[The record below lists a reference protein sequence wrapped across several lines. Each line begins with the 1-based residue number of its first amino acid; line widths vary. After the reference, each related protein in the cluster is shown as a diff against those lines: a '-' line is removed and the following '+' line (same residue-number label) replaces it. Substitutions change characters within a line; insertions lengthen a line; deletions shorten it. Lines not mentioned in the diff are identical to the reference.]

1 MYTFKATVS
10 VALGVQSSTGLSLC
24 VWQAAGP
31 SPSSPL
37 SALLPRSLS
46 AAAAAV
52 TALTP
57 SGSLLVVWYFWWT
70 FLPVFRNSALRG
82 FREKLPN
89 AKMDWSNDPTKCGY
103 IGGEKKGEY
112 FCRERPF
119 WGLSYRHGRGRRAS
133 GELYP
138 RSQGLGPTAA
148 AEAVCF
154 KWNTEHREGLCSDVA
169 FPPVGKFDI
178 LSQVC
183 LPYTGRTWCQTPVTN
198 LYISGGFLF
207 VSECTLI
214 SCVLDVFPIPGLLF
228 LNRHTQK
235 KIKKQPLQG
244 KNKSKKQSTPKI

>member
-57 SGSLLVVWYFWWT
+57 PGSLLVVWYFWWT

-103 IGGEKKGEY
+103 IGGEKKESISV
-112 FCRERPF
+112 ESD
-119 WGLSYRHGRGRRAS
+119 LSEGWVTVMEEDDGHQ
-133 GELYP
+133 ENCIP
-138 RSQGLGPTAA
+138 AA
-148 AEAVCF
+148 KDSDRQQRLRLCVLNEIL
-154 KWNTEHREGLCSDVA
+154 NTERDYV
-169 FPPVGKFDI
+169 
-178 LSQVC
+178 
-183 LPYTGRTWCQTPVTN
+183 RT
-198 LYISGGFLF
+198 
-207 VSECTLI
+207 
-214 SCVLDVFPIPGLLF
+214 LLF
-228 LNRHTQK
+228 LQSVSLTSSRKCVSRTLAEHDAK
-235 KIKKQPLQG
+235 LQLQICILAEVFYLFP
-244 KNKSKKQSTPKI
+244 NARSSRVLF